1 MERAGGM
8 VGRLMEGGWC
18 REDMLVLG
26 FPKDAPGGQ
35 ITGVGR
41 RKEGSRRKRS
51 SFGKEERRLR
61 WEDSVLIWCWFIYL
75 LCVEMFV
82 WEFFSKFSKPLIM
95 KSPPRC

>member
-61 WEDSVLIWCWFIYL
+61 LRLFTYLVLVYL
-75 LCVEMFV
+75 FVMRRNVCVGI
-82 WEFFSKFSKPLIM
+82 FFKIF
-95 KSPPRC
+95 

>member
-18 REDMLVLG
+18 REDMLG

-41 RKEGSRRKRS
+41 RREGSRRKRI

-61 WEDSVLIWCWFIYL
+61 LRLFTYLVLVYL
-75 LCVEMFV
+75 FVMRRNVCVGN
-82 WEFFSKFSKPLIM
+82 FFEIF
-95 KSPPRC
+95 

>member
-18 REDMLVLG
+18 REDMLG

-41 RKEGSRRKRS
+41 RREGSRRKRS

-61 WEDSVLIWCWFIYL
+61 LRLFTYLVLVYQFVMRKNV
-75 LCVEMFV
+75 CVGN
-82 WEFFSKFSKPLIM
+82 FFKIF
-95 KSPPRC
+95 